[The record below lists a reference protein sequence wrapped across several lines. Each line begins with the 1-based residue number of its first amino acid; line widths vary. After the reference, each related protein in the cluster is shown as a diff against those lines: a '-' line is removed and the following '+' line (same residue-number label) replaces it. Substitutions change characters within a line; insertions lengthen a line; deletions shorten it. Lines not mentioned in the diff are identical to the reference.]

1 MEKLNNWSVDTV
13 HSKVNFS
20 VRHMVIAE
28 VTGHFNAYELKSEN
42 LNGNLENSSLEFSI
56 DTSSIETGISDR
68 DNHLKSADFFDAEK
82 FPHIKFKSTEI
93 KKIDDESFKVKGD
106 LTIKD
111 VTKPVELAV
120 NYGGQIVDPWGNLRA
135 GYNVTGNI
143 NRFDFNLN
151 WNNLIEAGGAI
162 VGKNVKINIDIEIF
176 KPKQ

>member
-1 MEKLNNWSVDTV
+1 MEKLKDWSVDTA

-20 VRHMVIAE
+20 VRHMVISE
-28 VTGHFNAYELKSEN
+28 VTGHFNVYELKSES

-56 DTSSIETGISDR
+56 DASSIDTGMSDR
-68 DNHLKSADFFDAEK
+68 DKHLKSADFFDAEK
-82 FPHIKFKSTEI
+82 YPRITFSSSEI
-93 KKIDDESFKVKGD
+93 KKIDDESYKVKGD
-106 LTIKD
+106 LTIKN
-111 VTKPVELAV
+111 VTKHVELDV

-135 GYNVTGNI
+135 GYNITGNI